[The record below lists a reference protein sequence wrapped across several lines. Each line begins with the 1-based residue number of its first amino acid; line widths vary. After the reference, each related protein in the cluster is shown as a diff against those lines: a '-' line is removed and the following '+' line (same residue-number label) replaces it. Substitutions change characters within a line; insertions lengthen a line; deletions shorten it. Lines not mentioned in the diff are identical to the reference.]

1 MYAGEVIE
9 RAPSELVGAAPAHP
23 YTLGLLRSFPDIRG
37 ARRELRGVPCNPPD
51 LRNENPGC
59 PFRPRCD
66 YEFGACADIH
76 PVLRPPVGRA
86 GPGSGARAGAGAG
99 LGAGDADW
107 EVACHLHDP
116 EQHPDGPPPALSGMP
131 RAGTASAG
139 TASAG
144 TTSAG
149 TTSADRVGAAET
161 MGGDT

>member
-23 YTLGLLRSFPDIRG
+23 YRLGLLRSFPDIRG
-37 ARRELRGVPCNPPD
+37 ARRELRGVPGNPPD

-76 PVLRPPVGRA
+76 PVLRPPA
-86 GPGSGARAGAGAG
+86 ARAG
-99 LGAGDADW
+99 LGSGDADW

-116 EQHPDGPPPALSGMP
+116 EQRPDGPPPALRGMP

-144 TTSAG
+144 TTSA
-149 TTSADRVGAAET
+149 DRVGATDTIGGET
-161 MGGDT
+161 